1 MDTDVIRRLRDR
13 LVGHGRPSILPGG
26 GGAEGGLA
34 GPEQGGHDQG
44 ASRERVAPLAEL
56 LFLAM
61 HADGQASE
69 SEQLAVRGAVRTLTD
84 GLVPGRVSDT
94 MVDAF
99 EEHLARDGYEERL
112 HTVTQRIAADRDD
125 AEVGVLLFAAV
136 ALSDGV
142 VDAAEREAFERVAEE
157 LGVSRRRLA
166 QLLGDLP

>member
-1 MDTDVIRRLRDR
+1 L
-13 LVGHGRPSILPGG
+13 
-26 GGAEGGLA
+26 
-34 GPEQGGHDQG
+34 GGHDLG

-61 HADGQASE
+61 HADGQATDSE
-69 SEQLAVRGAVRTLTD
+69 ELAVRGAVRTLTD

-99 EEHLARDGYEERL
+99 EEHLARDGYDERL
-112 HTVTQRIAADRDD
+112 HAVTQRIAADRDD

-157 LGVSRRRLA
+157 LGVSPRRVA
-166 QLLGDLP
+166 QLLGDLS

>member
-1 MDTDVIRRLRDR
+1 
-13 LVGHGRPSILPGG
+13 
-26 GGAEGGLA
+26 
-34 GPEQGGHDQG
+34 
-44 ASRERVAPLAEL
+44 
-56 LFLAM
+56 M

>member
-1 MDTDVIRRLRDR
+1 MDSDVIRRLRDR

-26 GGAEGGLA
+26 DGSDDGPTGPDRGA
-34 GPEQGGHDQG
+34 HDQG

-61 HADGQASE
+61 HADGQATD

-99 EEHLARDGYEERL
+99 EEQLARDGYEARL

-125 AEVGVLLFAAV
+125 AELGVLLFAAV

-157 LGVSRRRLA
+157 LGVSPPRLA
-166 QLLGDLP
+166 QLLGDVP